1 MRMLMTALALG
12 ALITGPAFVQSADAQ
27 RSSDQLDA
35 RTRAIQECNA
45 LNKKDPHE
53 PFSGSGGVGYHYKAC
68 MAERGHHE

>member
-1 MRMLMTALALG
+1 MKMLTTALALG
-12 ALITGPAFVQSADAQ
+12 ALITGPAFVQSANAQ
-27 RSSDQLDA
+27 RSNDAVDA

-68 MAERGHHE
+68 MAEHGQHE